1 MKTIKLSS
9 ILPMLCVLSTFLFE
23 NSSMA
28 QVDYSDLIISGERN
42 SYPKIAVIERGAV
55 PYAPVREADIKY
67 SKRVI
72 RCIDTRQKTNKV
84 MVWPRSSLCQH
95 LHTALSEGSI
105 IPYRNDSLSSFYNPM
120 QFKERFSYSFYVPV
134 IVDSITME
142 IEDVQVQEPLRPEDI
157 KKFWVME
164 EWNFNSKLSVFQ
176 PRIIAIAPIYK
187 PILAGGAVTAPEQ
200 PLCWINYNQQSTRNM
215 FAGWELFNRYNDGAR
230 LSMDDFFQMR
240 LFDSYIVFE
249 SNVFDAFI
257 NQYQEYENDQVAA
270 LLKGEE
276 VRNDLF
282 IFEHDLWQY

>member
-1 MKTIKLSS
+1 MKYFKFNFSFVC
-9 ILPMLCVLSTFLFE
+9 ILIGFLGIQ
-23 NSSMA
+23 SKSHA
-28 QVDYSDLIISGERN
+28 QVDYSELISGERS

-67 SKRVI
+67 TKRVI

-84 MVWPRSSLCQH
+84 IVWPKSSLSYH

-105 IPYRNDSLSSFYNPM
+105 VPYRNDSLSSFYNPIE
-120 QFKERFSYSFYVPV
+120 FKDRFSYKYFSPV

-142 IEDVQVQEPLRPEDI
+142 IEDVEVQESLRYTDI
-157 KKFWVME
+157 NKFWVLE
-164 EWNFNSKLSVFQ
+164 EWNFNYKLSVFQ

-187 PILAGGAVTAPEQ
+187 PVLAAGSVVAGEQ
-200 PLCWINYNQQSTRNM
+200 PLCWIDYNNQTTRNM
-215 FAGWELFNRYNDGAR
+215 FAGWELFNRYNDAAR
-230 LSMDDFFQMR
+230 LSMDDLFQMR

-249 SNVFDAFI
+249 NNVFDSFI
-257 NQYQEYENDQVAA
+257 NQYQEFEDDQIAA
-270 LLKGEE
+270 LLKAEE